1 VSTHSTQ
8 KHAPPMSPLALVG
21 GTLGVAGWIFGAAL
35 ELMGAPQ
42 KPAGLDLDIQV
53 VLLCAAG
60 VVLSGCFLGC
70 LTLAGRRLSKFLM
83 WETLLGAS
91 FVFGTAAIVWMQ
103 ARGVLTLAVRGYA
116 FRGQPGNEI
125 WEAIGR
131 HVRPEFA
138 YAVPVIILALM
149 AAACWPP
156 ARRRLFGIDKP
167 IPRGTPESDRP

>member
-1 VSTHSTQ
+1 MRRELSTS
-8 KHAPPMSPLALVG
+8 ALFG
-21 GTLGVAGWIFGAAL
+21 GSLGAAGWIFGAAL
-35 ELMGAPQ
+35 ELRGAPQ
-42 KPAGLDLDIQV
+42 KPAGIDLDIQV

-60 VVLSGCFLGC
+60 VVLCGFVLGC
-70 LTLAGRRLSKFLM
+70 LSLAGLRLSTFLV

-131 HVRPEFA
+131 HVRPELA
-138 YAVPVIILALM
+138 YAAPVIILGLM
-149 AAACWPP
+149 AVAWWPP
-156 ARRRLFGIDKP
+156 ARRRLFGTDTP
-167 IPRGTPESDRP
+167 IARGAPERDRP